1 MYEIPNLK
9 YSYDDLEPDIDSRTV
24 KIHYEKHHHGYLDN
38 LNKVLNSINYDYRYS
53 LEELVEK
60 IDSFPLE
67 VRGDILF
74 NAGGVL
80 NHNLYWLSMSPHKNN
95 IPEGKLKA
103 AIDEEYGSFENFKN
117 EFIKTATLLKGSGY
131 TFLVINHDKK
141 LEIINTSNQETP
153 YLYGLIPIMTIDLW
167 EHAYYLLY
175 QNRRGE
181 YIKNFFNIVDF
192 VETNKFYEKNIQK

>member
-1 MYEIPNLK
+1 MYKIPKLK
-9 YSYDDLEPDIDSRTV
+9 YSYGDLKPDIDSRTV
-24 KIHYEKHHHGYLDN
+24 EIHYEKHHHGYLDN

-53 LEELVEK
+53 LEELVVN

-95 IPEGKLKA
+95 TPKGKLKE

-131 TFLVINHDKK
+131 TFLVINHEKK

-181 YIKNFFNIVDF
+181 YIKNFFNIIDF
-192 VETNKFYEKNIQK
+192 IEINKLYEKNIQK

>member
-1 MYEIPNLK
+1 MYEISKLK
-9 YSYDDLEPDIDSRTV
+9 YSYNALEPDIDSRTV
-24 KIHYEKHHHGYLDN
+24 EIHYEKHHHSYLNN
-38 LNKVLNSINYDYRYS
+38 LNKVLDSINYDYRYS
-53 LEELVEK
+53 LEELVK
-60 IDSFPLE
+60 NIDMFPLE
-67 VRGDILF
+67 IRGDILF

-80 NHNLYWLSMSPHKNN
+80 NHNLYWLSMSPNKNN
-95 IPEGKLKA
+95 IPVGKLKD
-103 AIDEEYGSFENFKN
+103 AINEEYGSFENFKN
-117 EFIKTATLLKGSGY
+117 EFIKTATILKGSGY
-131 TFLVINHDKK
+131 TFLVINHNKK

-192 VETNKFYEKNIQK
+192 VEINKLYEKNI